1 MHPKS
6 IGMSVQKYAAPLL
19 FLGDGVMKPD
29 TVVVTDQEGTILA
42 IDDAQQHDPASVDVL
57 QGTLMPGM
65 VNAHCHLEL
74 SHMKGLVDTGTTLLP
89 FLKNV
94 VQFRDFPQEVIDQ
107 AIAEGDQYMFEQGI
121 VAVGDISN
129 KVDTLATKLESK
141 IRYCTFVEM
150 FDFLNAAMTRATIAQ
165 YEAVFESYASAI
177 TQKDKV
183 SRVPHAPYT
192 VSPAL
197 FEYIRNNNA
206 AGSVVSIHNQ
216 ETPAENELF
225 QTGTGA
231 FRDFY
236 KGFGMDLSGFSAN
249 GKTSIHYA
257 MEHMDAEQ
265 RTLMVHNTLT
275 TAEDLAAAYAWS
287 DRVYWVTCPNANLY
301 IENRLPDYKVFL
313 DAHQPIAIGTDS
325 LTSNWQLSVWEE
337 IRTIHKYNSWIPVET
352 LLKWATFNGAR
363 ALGFEDQLGSIQV
376 GKRPGLVNVP
386 ITAGEKGFVIGNTA
400 PRRII

>member
-1 MHPKS
+1 MAVH
-6 IGMSVQKYAAPLL
+6 KYYAPLL
-19 FLGDGVMKPD
+19 FLGDGKCYHNA
-29 TVVVTDQEGTILA
+29 VVICDETGQILSVDQVA
-42 IDDAQQHDPASVDVL
+42 DHDPTSIKNVEGA
-57 QGTLMPGM
+57 LMPGM

-89 FLKNV
+89 FLKSV
-94 VQFRDFPQEVIDQ
+94 VKFRDFPQEVIDQ
-107 AIAEGDQYMFEQGI
+107 AIRDNDQYMYDQGI

-129 KVDTLATKLESK
+129 KKDTLATKLSSK

-150 FDFLNAAMTRATIAQ
+150 FDFLNPGMTQATIGQ
-165 YEAVFESYASAI
+165 YEAVYEAYASAI
-177 TQKDKV
+177 TTKDKV

-197 FEYIRNNNA
+197 FNHIKEHNPQ
-206 AGSVVSIHNQ
+206 GSVVSIHNQ

-225 QTGTGA
+225 ITGTGA
-231 FRDFY
+231 FVDFY
-236 KGFGMDLSGFSAN
+236 KGFGMDLADFKPT

-257 MEHMDAEQ
+257 MEHMDPEQ
-265 RTLMVHNTLT
+265 TTLMVHNTLT

-287 DRVYWVTCPNANLY
+287 AKVYWVTCANANLY
-301 IENRLPDYKVFL
+301 IENRMPNYRVFL
-313 DAHQPIAIGTDS
+313 DAHQALTIGTDS

-337 IRTIHKYNSWIPVET
+337 IKTIHRFNSWIPIEE
-352 LLKWATFNGAR
+352 LLQWVTINGAR
-363 ALGFEDQLGSIQV
+363 ALGFDDELGSIQP

-386 ITAGEKGFVIGNTA
+386 ILATERGYVLGQTA